1 MLKLGTILPAALLAM
16 LPVLPLAAQE
26 QYGGIN
32 GNGTAA
38 FDPGWIF
45 IYYAN
50 TGNWNS
56 LAAEEAAQ
64 AREARQP
71 ETPAVTVKKTSGPS
85 AGWYAGISGGV
96 PFGVSAYSSFP

>member
-1 MLKLGTILPAALLAM
+1 MFPGFPMSIKYPLYLYMLKLGTILPAALLAM

-50 TGNWNS
+50 TGNRNS
-56 LAAEEAAQ
+56 LAA
-64 AREARQP
+64 
-71 ETPAVTVKKTSGPS
+71 
-85 AGWYAGISGGV
+85 
-96 PFGVSAYSSFP
+96 